1 MSGGPSCFVP
11 EQIFCS
17 LGNYNTGKKEREREI
32 LARWERQYG
41 CKREKERERER
52 EREKETA
59 SASGRL
65 PHRTGDKAKIM

>member
-52 EREKETA
+52 ERK
-59 SASGRL
+59 RL
-65 PHRTGDKAKIM
+65 PQPQDDCLRTGDKAKIM